1 MAQGDEPKGEP
12 KYMSEF
18 QESAN
23 TNTTGTPRW
32 VGLAVVV
39 LGGISLLGL
48 GVGLSA
54 LNQARSVEQSTQATV
69 KQANEALA
77 QRLAKADEINQ
88 QMQSDVKVVTD
99 RLKLTQS
106 ELIAARKQNK
116 NATTAVDQ
124 KVTSLATSVKAELA
138 TKANADDVNKLNG
151 DVTGVKTDLDATK
164 NSIQMARSEMGTLI
178 ARNHDEIDQ
187 LRRMGQRDYFEFTV
201 QRKGGATKVGTIQIE
216 LKDTNT
222 RKNRYTINVLADDN
236 SFEKKDRSVNEPIFF
251 YTGGT
256 QGHQVN
262 RHGIP
267 ERTEGRGG
275 SGLGQHSNAW
285 AVSEFCRSY
294 ASIPWE
300 HSKIG
305 RIPENPPFFDDV
317 HPGIKIGRKKS

>member
-1 MAQGDEPKGEP
+1 MLPTMAQGDEPKGEP

-32 VGLAVVV
+32 VGLAIAV

-48 GVGLSA
+48 GVGWSA
-54 LNQARSVEQSTQATV
+54 LNQGKNIEQSTQATV

-138 TKANADDVNKLNG
+138 TKANADDVNRLNG

-187 LRRMGQRDYFEFTV
+187 LRRMGQRDYFEFNVT
-201 QRKGGATKVGTIQIE
+201 RKSGASKVGSVQIE

-222 RKNRYTINVLADDN
+222 KKNQYTINVLADDK
-236 SFEKKDRSVNEPIFF
+236 SFEKKNRSVNEPIFF
-251 YTGGT
+251 YTGGS
-256 QGHQVN
+256 HAALELVVN
-262 RHGIP
+262 KVSK
-267 ERTEGRGG
+267 TTA
-275 SGLGQHSNAW
+275 SGYLSVPKSAGATSASASNSGQ
-285 AVSEFCRSY
+285 
-294 ASIPWE
+294 
-300 HSKIG
+300 
-305 RIPENPPFFDDV
+305 
-317 HPGIKIGRKKS
+317 

>member
-1 MAQGDEPKGEP
+1 
-12 KYMSEF
+12 
-18 QESAN
+18 
-23 TNTTGTPRW
+23 
-32 VGLAVVV
+32 
-39 LGGISLLGL
+39 
-48 GVGLSA
+48 
-54 LNQARSVEQSTQATV
+54 
-69 KQANEALA
+69 
-77 QRLAKADEINQ
+77 LAKADDINQ

-201 QRKGGATKVGTIQIE
+201 QRKAGATKVGTIQIE

-222 RKNRYTINVLADDN
+222 KKNRYTINVLADDN

-256 QGHQVN
+256 RAAIELVVN
-262 RHGIP
+262 KVTKSTATGY
-267 ERTEGRGG
+267 
-275 SGLGQHSNAW
+275 L
-285 AVSEFCRSY
+285 
-294 ASIPWE
+294 SIPKPAAGAA
-300 HSKIG
+300 SASTATSG
-305 RIPENPPFFDDV
+305 Q
-317 HPGIKIGRKKS
+317 

>member
-1 MAQGDEPKGEP
+1 
-12 KYMSEF
+12 MSEF
-18 QESAN
+18 QESAHPN
-23 TNTTGTPRW
+23 AVGAPRW
-32 VGLAVVV
+32 VGLAVAV
-39 LGGISLLGL
+39 LGGLSLLGL
-48 GVGLSA
+48 GVGWSA
-54 LNQARSVEQSTQATV
+54 MNQAKSAEQSTQATV
-69 KQANEALA
+69 KQANDALS

-88 QMQSDVKVVTD
+88 QLQSDVKVVTD

-151 DVTGVKTDLDATK
+151 DVTGVKSDLDATK

-187 LRRMGQRDYFEFTV
+187 LRHMGQRDYFEFTV
-201 QRKGGATKVGTIQIE
+201 QRKGGATKVGSIQIE

-256 QGHQVN
+256 RAALELVVN
-262 RHGIP
+262 KVTKSTATGY
-267 ERTEGRGG
+267 
-275 SGLGQHSNAW
+275 L
-285 AVSEFCRSY
+285 
-294 ASIPWE
+294 SIPKAAGTA
-300 HSKIG
+300 SASATASG
-305 RIPENPPFFDDV
+305 Q
-317 HPGIKIGRKKS
+317 